1 MTTKKKYQLSLED
14 MDFNELV
21 NYWTVRIIVA
31 IGEGEFRA
39 AVSLAIQT
47 SMTMGAESVKGA

>member
-1 MTTKKKYQLSLED
+1 MTRKRYQLNLED
-14 MDFNELV
+14 MDLNELV
-21 NYWTVRIIVA
+21 DYWTGRIIVA
-31 IGEGEFRA
+31 IGEGEFRT

>member
-1 MTTKKKYQLSLED
+1 
-14 MDFNELV
+14 MDLNELV
-21 NYWTVRIIVA
+21 DYWTGRIIVA
-31 IGEGEFRA
+31 IGEGEFRT